1 MINWKVRL
9 KNKNFWI
16 AIIPAILLLV
26 QVVASLFGFELGLT
40 DIQGKLLALVDVV
53 FVILAILGI
62 VTDHTTEGIADS
74 KLAMTYKEPY
84 KYKEEDKD
92 GVD

>member
-1 MINWKVRL
+1 MINWKVRI

-16 AIIPAILLLV
+16 TIIPALLLLV
-26 QVVASLFGFELGLT
+26 QLVAALFGFELDLA
-40 DIQGKLLALVDVV
+40 DLQGKILAIVDVV

-74 KLAMTYKEPY
+74 QRALTYTEPY
-84 KYKEEDKD
+84 KEDEH

>member
-16 AIIPAILLLV
+16 TLIPAILLLV
-26 QVVASLFGFELGLT
+26 QLVAALFGFELDLT
-40 DIQGKLLALVDVV
+40 DIKGKILAIVDVV
-53 FVILAILGI
+53 FVILSILGI

-74 KLAMTYKEPY
+74 QRALTYTEPY
-84 KYKEEDKD
+84 KKEDKD